1 MVNVKYHGIL
11 IKLTGKKEEEYS
23 SKKLKDLLSEVK
35 KRYGQDAYK
44 YAKMS
49 YIMINDQNAGSLKAY
64 NTPLSDGDIVE
75 LLPVCGGG

>member
-11 IKLTGKKEEEYS
+11 IKLTGKKEEEYNS
-23 SKKLKDLLSEVK
+23 TKLKDLLTEMK
-35 KRYGQDAYK
+35 KRYGKETYK

-49 YIMINDQNAGSLKAY
+49 YIMINEQNAGSLKGY
-64 NTPLSDGDIVE
+64 NSPLTDGDIVE